1 MHFSHL
7 LIPLQMNIK
16 LTLDITHAHRN
27 VDQIIKQQ
35 FQNVVMDQFATK
47 INSSEI
53 KNQVAQLKM
62 KELDIVLVEIKM
74 GVVIIYY
81 DMRNKLEDM
90 LTVRSLIL
98 FILLFIFDSYFIHK
112 NVLRKVRT
120 TLGQIRFQKN
130 VFLSIRISLQNIILV
145 FREKLQIVCNAT

>member
-1 MHFSHL
+1 
-7 LIPLQMNIK
+7 
-16 LTLDITHAHRN
+16 
-27 VDQIIKQQ
+27 
-35 FQNVVMDQFATK
+35 
-47 INSSEI
+47 
-53 KNQVAQLKM
+53 M